1 MYRFFYNILN
11 GNKRMLYRLTI
22 TMISL
27 GIVGCAHLKPES
39 QPSSPL
45 QNIIVLPDEPKPLA
59 VPIPEQLPCFKQ
71 HQAEILRLK
80 KIIAEKDEL
89 IRMYK
94 IRQQDLTQVLTET
107 TSEASRAQTK
117 LHRLATLPGTASKIA
132 EVEVVLKN
140 LDQNQLTE
148 SDQQLIKQVQRLLD
162 AATTAYER
170 NDYTNAM
177 NYAVQSQSLLE
188 MITNSN
194 RKLSDSQQ
202 TIISLRTPVLLY
214 TTKKIDLY
222 IEPSDQ
228 AVILNTLVESA
239 TLTANAYQ
247 GNWLRVQT
255 DDGQLGWILNT
266 QVEARIVTTHGFNN
280 QH

>member
-1 MYRFFYNILN
+1 
-11 GNKRMLYRLTI
+11 MLYRLTI

-27 GIVGCAHLKPES
+27 GIVGCAHLRTES
-39 QPSSPL
+39 QPSPPL
-45 QNIIVLPDEPKPLA
+45 QKIIVLPDEPKPVM

-71 HQAEILRLK
+71 HQAEISRLK

-107 TSEASRAQTK
+107 TSEVSRAQTK

-140 LDQNQLTE
+140 LDQGQLSE

-188 MITNSN
+188 IITNSN

-202 TIISLRTPVLLY
+202 TIISLRTPVLLN
-214 TTKKIDLY
+214 TTKEIDLY